1 MAARAATLRGS
12 KHEIRNQHTITYSL
26 KLQCDVL
33 SFRFLNFSSH
43 THTHITH
50 AITDLNEKNTRIL
63 VRPCTSR
70 SPPRCAMPTVF
81 GVSVDDAKASR
92 ALSLYM
98 VDGSVC
104 IGFALCAYIIIWVEL
119 PKRCF
124 LGSVFMYIYIRLAL
138 SSYVGGFFC
147 DVMTPALAMIFVKL
161 NIIFVQSTVDKSIYR
176 TGASRVFFWGVVFDV
191 LLSLHSC
198 IF

>member
-1 MAARAATLRGS
+1 
-12 KHEIRNQHTITYSL
+12 
-26 KLQCDVL
+26 
-33 SFRFLNFSSH
+33 
-43 THTHITH
+43 
-50 AITDLNEKNTRIL
+50 
-63 VRPCTSR
+63 
-70 SPPRCAMPTVF
+70 MPTVF

-92 ALSLYM
+92 ALSLYK

-104 IGFALCAYIIIWVEL
+104 IEFALCAYIIIWVEL

-138 SSYVGGFFC
+138 SSYVRGFFC
-147 DVMTPALAMIFVKL
+147 DVMTPALAMIFLKL

-198 IF
+198 IFLRQISFVSYAELKYMMCEAWAKCVDCRIFLSVPDRLGKTC